1 MIMTVLPNVACVAS
15 ACVACVA
22 CGGAPVVVPVALC
35 VMLLQ
40 MDMDPVVTGVGRTA
54 AFTWLYIFTAMGASL
69 GIVGCV
75 CATNTAAVL

>member
-1 MIMTVLPNVACVAS
+1 MLPVLPLPVLPVLP
-15 ACVACVA
+15 VVVP
-22 CGGAPVVVPVALC
+22 PVVVPVALC